1 MTPLHKRIRH
11 PGEGGGIFVLGK
23 SLDAQ
28 NIARPALSFNMKGKR
43 MTHLQLLYLRRL
55 HGLTE
60 AQAQAI
66 AALIWG
72 AV

>member
-1 MTPLHKRIRH
+1 MTR
-11 PGEGGGIFVLGK
+11 
-23 SLDAQ
+23 
-28 NIARPALSFNMKGKR
+28 
-43 MTHLQLLYLRRL
+43 LQILYLRRL

-72 AV
+72 RANE

>member
-1 MTPLHKRIRH
+1 MNRL
-11 PGEGGGIFVLGK
+11 
-23 SLDAQ
+23 Q
-28 NIARPALSFNMKGKR
+28 IAFLMRA
-43 MTHLQLLYLRRL
+43 

-72 AV
+72 AMQ

>member
-1 MTPLHKRIRH
+1 MRQIQIR
-11 PGEGGGIFVLGK
+11 
-23 SLDAQ
+23 
-28 NIARPALSFNMKGKR
+28 
-43 MTHLQLLYLRRL
+43 LLMRA

-72 AV
+72 AAQ

>member
-1 MTPLHKRIRH
+1 MTR
-11 PGEGGGIFVLGK
+11 
-23 SLDAQ
+23 
-28 NIARPALSFNMKGKR
+28 
-43 MTHLQLLYLRRL
+43 LQILYLRRL

-72 AV
+72 ASQ

>member
-1 MTPLHKRIRH
+1 MQKLRIR
-11 PGEGGGIFVLGK
+11 FLMRV
-23 SLDAQ
+23 
-28 NIARPALSFNMKGKR
+28 
-43 MTHLQLLYLRRL
+43 

-72 AV
+72 AC

>member
-1 MTPLHKRIRH
+1 MR
-11 PGEGGGIFVLGK
+11 
-23 SLDAQ
+23 Q
-28 NIARPALSFNMKGKR
+28 
-43 MTHLQLLYLRRL
+43 LQIKMLMRL

-72 AV
+72 AAQ